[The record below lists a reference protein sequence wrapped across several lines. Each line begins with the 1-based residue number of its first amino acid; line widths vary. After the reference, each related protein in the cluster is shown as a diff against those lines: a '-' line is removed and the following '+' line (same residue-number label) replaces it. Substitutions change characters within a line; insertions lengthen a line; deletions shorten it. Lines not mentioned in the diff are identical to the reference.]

1 MSRKGKPNFTNRT
14 KKIINFLRNGFRILF
29 LIIFLHWILWLTSYA
44 NCVNYQEAIGEENV
58 KQEEKELKE
67 HDDKTKKYQRFAGW
81 FNERK
86 EKSIEEIEDNVL
98 SQIEKKK
105 GLGDKKIPRKWKE
118 EEDELKKLYQEKEE
132 LRKKENPTKEEKET
146 LEKKEK
152 EYNEKF
158 EKAKKKIITNIQ
170 DQLTQNKLNITELD
184 DNRKWWQQMTYDPLK
199 FFIVSPL
206 NKTSKTLGLHNHL
219 FLEIIFKLVII
230 EIFFAWIFYS
240 ETIIVWENMEKIRDP
255 SLSVE
260 EKEQLQEEASPLV
273 KYMFFNGFM
282 MVLNFFLFF
291 HPAFFD
297 RTDPLFQP
305 GTPETKWWIWVLPLF
320 ISFLLSS
327 MSAEF
332 LRHGRLLNWRELKSY
347 LAKNWAV
354 NLFLTLLIMAFTRLV
369 GMNSVGNNLFSLF
382 SGLVRFTINTVRVKI
397 FGHREY
403 FPQGGRART
412 SASPRSPGSL
422 RRPYS

>member
-14 KKIINFLRNGFRILF
+14 KKIINFLRNGLRILF
-29 LIIFLHWILWLTSYA
+29 LIIFLHWILWFTSYA
-44 NCVNYQEAIGEENV
+44 NCVNYQEAISEKNV

-67 HDDKTKKYQRFAGW
+67 HDAKTKKYQRFTGW
-81 FNERK
+81 FNKLE
-86 EKSIEEIEDNVL
+86 EKNIEQIEEDVL

-105 GLGDKKIPRKWKE
+105 GLSDKKLLRKWKE
-118 EEDELKKLYQEKEE
+118 EEAELKKLYQEKEE

-158 EKAKKKIITNIQ
+158 EKAKEKIITNIQ

-184 DNRKWWQQMTYDPLK
+184 DNRNWWQQMTYDPLK

-230 EIFFAWIFYS
+230 EIFFLLIFYS

-260 EKEQLQEEASPLV
+260 EKEQLNEEASPWV

-282 MVLNFFLFF
+282 MALNFFIFF

-305 GTPETKWWIWVLPLF
+305 GTPGTKWLIWFIPMF
-320 ISFLLSS
+320 ISILLSN
-327 MSAEF
+327 MSTEF

-347 LAKNWAV
+347 LAKNWV
-354 NLFLTLLIMAFTRLV
+354 VSLVFTLAIMALV
-369 GMNSVGNNLFSLF
+369 RVFGMNSVGNNLLSLF
-382 SGLVRFTINTVRVKI
+382 SGLVRFVINTARVKLL
-397 FGHREY
+397 GHRER
-403 FPQGGRART
+403 FPGGERQAPT
-412 SASPRSPGSL
+412 YL
-422 RRPYS
+422 KK